1 MRPSEDTLAA
11 ARDRLAAG
19 DHLEAIEA
27 CFDELVS
34 APTDIPLLAMLTAAC
49 ESAGEVQ
56 KARKAAAR
64 WVEISPRD
72 PYAHYKL
79 AMIDQRLQNYQ
90 AAVARL
96 KVAVG
101 VGDPDDDISLA
112 AWEALRALDGLQTQ
126 QVIAL
131 RDCDLCFRLKLR
143 VDPDAALEERGF
155 SLSPAAVRRITAA
168 DDGVSSIRRGFPW
181 RAC

>member
-1 MRPSEDTLAA
+1 MRPIEDTLST

-19 DHLEAIEA
+19 DYAEAINA
-27 CFDELVS
+27 CFDELIS
-34 APTDIPLLAMLTAAC
+34 APADIPLLAMLTAAC

-56 KARKAAAR
+56 KARQAASR

-112 AWEALRALDGLQTQ
+112 AWDALRALDGLQIQ

-155 SLSPAAVRRITAA
+155 SLSPAAVRRLTAA
-168 DDGVSSIRRGFPW
+168 DDGVSSIRPGYPR